1 MRTASG
7 ITIPDWS
14 PLDPRTGLSIL
25 KVDGHPHYV
34 LPPKVEGQQPLLVP
48 MLAGGAYDNLV
59 SRTDAQATIPE
70 DVADSIIGSLPEQS
84 AALSLFAR
92 RTMARGQTRLPVLA
106 ALPIAYF
113 VNGDTGLKQT
123 SEGAWDNVY
132 LYAEEI
138 AVIVP
143 IPDAVLEDSSYD
155 LFGELEPWLR
165 EAIGRTLDGAIF
177 FGVNKPASWPTA
189 IVPAAI
195 SAGNVV
201 VRGTATT
208 EQGGI
213 AEDVNNLMGEVED
226 DGYDVNGFVTA
237 RTFRRRLRGARNA
250 QGDKLADLTQNEIEG
265 SPVRYAMTGLWPVQ
279 GSAPSSPGVAEL
291 IAGDFQQGIVGIRR
305 DITMDRSNQ
314 AVIQDGTGA
323 IVYNLFQQDMTAV
336 RVTFRAGFAVPNP
349 INRAQAVAGDR
360 YPFGVMVGPDLP
372 A

>member
-1 MRTASG
+1 MLRTASG
-7 ITIPDWS
+7 IVLPAWS
-14 PLDPRTGLSIL
+14 PMDPRTGLSIV

-34 LPPKVEGQQPLLVP
+34 LPPREAGQQPLLMP
-48 MLAGGAYDNLV
+48 MVAGGAYDNLV

-84 AALSLFAR
+84 AAMSLFPQR
-92 RTMARGQTRLPVLA
+92 RMARGQTRLPVLA

-165 EAIGRTLDGAIF
+165 EAIGRTLDAAVF
-177 FGVNKPASWPTA
+177 FGTNKPASWPAA

-195 SAGNVV
+195 AAGNVV
-201 VRGTATT
+201 VRGTHTAA
-208 EQGGI
+208 EGGI
-213 AEDVNNLMGEVED
+213 SEDFNDLLGEVED
-226 DGYDVNGFVTA
+226 DGYDVNGFVSA
-237 RTFRRRLRGARNA
+237 RTFRRYLRGARNA
-250 QGDKLADLTQNEIEG
+250 QGDRLADLTANEVEG
-265 SPVRYAMTGLWPVQ
+265 SPIRYAMAGMWPTGL
-279 GSAPSSPGVAEL
+279 SAAEV
-291 IAGDFQQGIVGIRR
+291 IAGDFRQGIVGIRR

-336 RVTFRAGFAVPNP
+336 RVTFRAAFAVPNP
-349 INRAQAVAGDR
+349 INRTQPTAGDR
-360 YPFGVMVGPDLP
+360 YPFAVMTSP
-372 A
+372 AA